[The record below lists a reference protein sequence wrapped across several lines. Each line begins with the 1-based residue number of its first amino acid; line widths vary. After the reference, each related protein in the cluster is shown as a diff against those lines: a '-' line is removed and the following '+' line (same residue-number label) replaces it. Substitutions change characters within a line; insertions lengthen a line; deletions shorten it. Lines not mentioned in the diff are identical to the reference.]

1 MSKNRKSV
9 LPYVK
14 DILDSIEKIENFTTA
29 MSYDQFLKDAKTQDA
44 VIRNLEVIGEAV
56 KNVPEGIKD
65 KFNDIPWKL
74 IAGMRDK
81 LIHEYWGVS
90 FTIVWETI
98 ESDFPLFKEKI
109 NHLYE
114 DLIKEEGRLITS

>member
-1 MSKNRKSV
+1 MSENPKSV

-14 DILDSIEKIENFTTA
+14 DILDSIEKIENFTAA
-29 MSYDQFLKDAKTQDA
+29 MTYDQFLEDAKTQDA

-65 KFNDIPWKL
+65 KYNDIPWKL

-98 ESDFPLFKEKI
+98 GSDFPLFKEKI
-109 NHLYE
+109 KHLYE
-114 DLIKEEGRLITS
+114 DLIEGEGR